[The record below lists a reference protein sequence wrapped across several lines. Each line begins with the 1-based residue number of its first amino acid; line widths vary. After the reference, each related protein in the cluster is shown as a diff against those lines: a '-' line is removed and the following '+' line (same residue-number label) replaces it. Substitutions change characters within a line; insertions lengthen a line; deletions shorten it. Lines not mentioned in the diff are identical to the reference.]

1 MNRKDSAIV
10 QAYRSTN
17 TNITYKDMMALK
29 QSCKD
34 KKLTYKWKEIK
45 EDE

>member
-1 MNRKDSAIV
+1 MNRKGSAIV

-17 TNITYKDMMALK
+17 TSITYDDMMALK
-29 QSCKD
+29 QFCKD

-45 EDE
+45 